1 MDLDLLNDLTDRLTD
16 RLDTLDATVRERIPR
31 DLQGRFAAATPEPS
45 SGPSRLLWA
54 AMGFA
59 AGMGVAYLV
68 DPDRGQGRR
77 RELQERL
84 TSTTSDV
91 VDETR
96 KRADYAAGQ
105 ARGAAVETARRATP
119 ERVPDDPKKL
129 ESRIK
134 SEVFGRR
141 DDVDKVVLRV
151 DAPGTVAVKGTVPS
165 PVTERELLAEI
176 SDVEGVIDV
185 SSELQVSG
193 G

>member
-16 RLDTLDATVRERIPR
+16 RLDALDATVRERLPR
-31 DLQGRFAAATPEPS
+31 DLQRFTSPEPEPS

-54 AMGFA
+54 AIGFA
-59 AGMGVAYLV
+59 AGMGVAYLA
-68 DPDRGQGRR
+68 DPERGTGRR
-77 RELQERL
+77 RELQQRL
-84 TSTTSDV
+84 TSTTTDV
-91 VDETR
+91 ADQAR

-105 ARGAAVETARRATP
+105 AKGAVAESARKATP
-119 ERVPDDPKKL
+119 QDVPDDPKKL

-151 DAPGTVAVKGTVPS
+151 DGPGTVAVKGTVSS

-176 SDVEGVIDV
+176 SDVDGVIDV
-185 SSELQVSG
+185 SSELEVTG